1 MRMTSSSFRVIANYI
16 FGGNTSN
23 EEISMTS
30 PVVMK
35 PYDNHEMA
43 FIMPDHYTLTSLPK
57 PNNSQI
63 KISKIPSSIKAA
75 IRYSGYSNAKI
86 ENKKKKEELIAVL
99 NERHI
104 PHKNDFEVWIYNSPY
119 KVFNRRN
126 EVVVSVNHN
135 NNTNHMSFKNEKL
148 YVGGGCFWCVEAVFQ
163 DVIGVEKSG
172 SGYSGGL
179 VKISL

>member
-1 MRMTSSSFRVIANYI
+1 
-16 FGGNTSN
+16 
-23 EEISMTS
+23 MTS

-86 ENKKKKEELIAVL
+86 ENKKKK
-99 NERHI
+99 N
-104 PHKNDFEVWIYNSPY
+104 
-119 KVFNRRN
+119 
-126 EVVVSVNHN
+126 
-135 NNTNHMSFKNEKL
+135 
-148 YVGGGCFWCVEAVFQ
+148 
-163 DVIGVEKSG
+163 
-172 SGYSGGL
+172 
-179 VKISL
+179 